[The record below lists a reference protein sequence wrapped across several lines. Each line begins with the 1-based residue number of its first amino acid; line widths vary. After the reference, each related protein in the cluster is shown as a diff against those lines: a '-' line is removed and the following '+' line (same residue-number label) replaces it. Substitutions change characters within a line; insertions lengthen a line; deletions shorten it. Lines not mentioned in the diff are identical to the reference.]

1 MKNSFYISFLLVLAL
16 FSIKANSADI
26 QTLKKTTSSWDGSAI
41 TYETGAPEISVLKVT
56 IKPGETMKFHCHPTP
71 SAAYVNSGSLEVEL
85 KDGKKHTFKQGDA
98 FAEVINKLHRGHNL
112 SKETDVE
119 LIVFY
124 AGIKDKPNT
133 IEENKDN
140 CSH

>member
-1 MKNSFYISFLLVLAL
+1 MADTVRSSIDTYRQGLASPGPFLARV
-16 FSIKANSADI
+16 INNIDPMR
-26 QTLKKTTSSWDGSAI
+26 Q
-41 TYETGAPEISVLKVT
+41 
-56 IKPGETMKFHCHPTP
+56 
-71 SAAYVNSGSLEVEL
+71 GSLEVEL